1 MAEKLNILQADKKA
15 CFHSYMGAWLAE
27 PTILGQ
33 MAEAVKSRLMP
44 EANIETMAQESRAIF
59 SKVEGVAIIQIEGA
73 MMKADSKFGG
83 TSTIRVRQAIRAAV
97 QDPEIDS
104 ILLHIDSPGG
114 TVSGTKELADEVL
127 SARQSK
133 PVHAYIEDLGASAAY
148 WVASQCETI
157 SANLTAEVG
166 SLGVV
171 AVIYD
176 QSKQFE
182 RMGVKVHVVSTGKF
196 KGAGAPGSEISAD
209 MLAEVQELV
218 DDLHEVFMT
227 AVLSGRKME
236 RAELDAIADGRVFLA
251 SKALKLG
258 LVDAV
263 ETVDEMIGRM
273 ALLGAE
279 KRRAEREKRVSKQLG
294 QRR

>member
-44 EANIETMAQESRAIF
+44 EAIVDTMSQSSASFA
-59 SKVEGVAIIQIEGA
+59 KVEGVAIIQIEGA
-73 MMKADSKFGG
+73 MMKAESKFGG
-83 TSTIRVRQAIRAAV
+83 TSTIRIRQAIRAAV

-263 ETVDEMIGRM
+263 ETVDEMVGRM

>member
-44 EANIETMAQESRAIF
+44 EAIVDTMSQSSASFA
-59 SKVEGVAIIQIEGA
+59 KVEGVAIIQIEGA

-83 TSTIRVRQAIRAAV
+83 TSTIRIRQAIRAAV

-279 KRRAEREKRVSKQLG
+279 RRRAEREKRVSKQLG

>member
-83 TSTIRVRQAIRAAV
+83 TSTIRIRQAIRAAV

-127 SARQSK
+127 AARQSK